1 MPIVANARVAML
13 DATLGKSLPG
23 TGGAVCK
30 TLASRSGLWHGD
42 VMTNEPERQAP
53 KAGGALIAIFTLV
66 GAGIGIA
73 LGQPSMGVVGGV
85 GFGTGLAILIWLK
98 DRKR

>member
-1 MPIVANARVAML
+1 ML
-13 DATLGKSLPG
+13 DAALAKSLPG
-23 TGGAVCK
+23 TDGAARK
-30 TLASRSGLWHGD
+30 ALASRSGLWHGN

-53 KAGGALIAIFTLV
+53 KAGGALIAISTLV